1 MNLYLHNYLDV
12 FKRNFMLVVM
22 ALVLLAVTFFIW
34 AGVPFFLIG
43 SLVADLTSNF
53 VIIYLCISLSGGFLF
68 SFYFVPFNLK
78 VAKNIGNIK
87 GDSVTISFMYLQTL
101 WIIVSSLIF
110 GIVLVLMN
118 VLQLKGAI
126 LKEGKAPF
134 LSNLYNIGQV
144 SGIVYVCLGGLENE
158 WI

>member
-1 MNLYLHNYLDV
+1 
-12 FKRNFMLVVM
+12 MLVVM

-34 AGVPFFLIG
+34 AGVPFFIIG

-78 VAKNIGNIK
+78 VAKNIASLK
-87 GDSVTISFMYLQTL
+87 DDSIAISFMYLQTI

-110 GIVLVLMN
+110 IVLILMN
-118 VLQLKGAI
+118 VLQL
-126 LKEGKAPF
+126 
-134 LSNLYNIGQV
+134 
-144 SGIVYVCLGGLENE
+144 
-158 WI
+158 